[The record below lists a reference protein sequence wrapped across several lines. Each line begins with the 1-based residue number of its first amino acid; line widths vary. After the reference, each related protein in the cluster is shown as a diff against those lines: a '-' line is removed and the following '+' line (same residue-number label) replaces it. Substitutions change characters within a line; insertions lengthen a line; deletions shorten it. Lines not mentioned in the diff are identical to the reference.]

1 MVGLG
6 GLVAEVAAAGIRTCH
21 DAGMRVVV
29 VGAGQ
34 VGHTVVKS
42 LAETHE
48 CTVIDI
54 DEARLDALSHA
65 YDVRITH
72 GSGTWRETL
81 LEAGVA
87 DADLVLAC
95 TSRDEVNLV
104 TAMLARR
111 LSSAR
116 TIVRATGMDYLEAWR
131 AGDLDVDLLVST
143 AFETASAVARVLHVP
158 GARHVDFFAGG
169 EVVVLGVDIREAGPR
184 RFAGRPLRAAG
195 LPAASRVVAVV
206 RDGKWIRPTPDE
218 AVRPGDWVIVM
229 ASPAA
234 ARAWSRLVTGADPVD
249 DVALFGAGRMGT
261 AIARVLLD
269 KGISVRLIEPDAAR
283 ARAAAAALDRARVFQ
298 ATGLDP
304 EFLRRERVGAAGA
317 AVFASGDD
325 SRNLYAAVLAK
336 VHGVELTL
344 TVLEDPAAA
353 EVFEA
358 AGADVTIDPGDETA
372 EKMARF
378 TFDERT
384 HQMAM
389 LGDDRFEVLDI
400 TVRPDSRFA
409 HGPVDALPGAG
420 VGAVLRDGTVFF
432 PGGEDELRP
441 GDRVVVLTE
450 PDRVPA
456 IEHDL

>member
-1 MVGLG
+1 
-6 GLVAEVAAAGIRTCH
+6 
-21 DAGMRVVV
+21 MRVVV

-42 LAETHE
+42 LAEAHE

-54 DEARLDALSHA
+54 DEARLEALSHA
-65 YDVRITH
+65 YDVRIAR
-72 GSGTWRETL
+72 GSGTSRETL

-87 DADLVLAC
+87 DAELVLAC

-116 TIVRATGMDYLEAWR
+116 TVVRATGMDYLDAWR

-143 AFETASAVARVLHVP
+143 AFETASAVVRVLHVP

-169 EVVVLGVDIREAGPR
+169 EVVVLGVDIREERPP
-184 RFAGRPLRAAG
+184 RFAGRRLRDAD

-206 RDGKWIRPTPDE
+206 RDGQWIRPTAQE
-218 AVRPGDWVIVM
+218 VLRPGDWVIVM
-229 ASPAA
+229 ASLAA
-234 ARAWSRLVTGADPVD
+234 ARAWSRLVTGAEPVD
-249 DVALFGAGRMGT
+249 DVALFGAGRRGT

-269 KGISVRLIEPDAAR
+269 RGLSVRLIEPDAAR
-283 ARAAAAALDRARVFQ
+283 ARAAAAALDGARVFH

-304 EFLRRERVGAAGA
+304 AFLRRERVGAAGA

-325 SRNLYAAVLAK
+325 PRNLYAAVLAK
-336 VHGVELTL
+336 AHGVDLTL

-358 AGADVTIDPGDETA
+358 
-372 EKMARF
+372 
-378 TFDERT
+378 
-384 HQMAM
+384 
-389 LGDDRFEVLDI
+389 
-400 TVRPDSRFA
+400 
-409 HGPVDALPGAG
+409 
-420 VGAVLRDGTVFF
+420 
-432 PGGEDELRP
+432 
-441 GDRVVVLTE
+441 
-450 PDRVPA
+450 
-456 IEHDL
+456 

>member
-1 MVGLG
+1 
-6 GLVAEVAAAGIRTCH
+6 
-21 DAGMRVVV
+21 MRVIV

-42 LAETHE
+42 LAEVHE

-54 DEARLDALSHA
+54 DEARLESLSHA

-72 GSGTWRETL
+72 GSGARRETL

-87 DADLVLAC
+87 GADLVLAC

-104 TAMLARR
+104 IAMLARR

-116 TIVRATGMDYLEAWR
+116 TVVRATDMDYLAAWR

-143 AFETASAVARVLHVP
+143 AFETASAVARVLGVP
-158 GARHVDFFAGG
+158 GARHVDFFADG
-169 EVVVLGVDIREAGPR
+169 EVVVLGVDVHEATPPG
-184 RFAGRPLRAAG
+184 FADRLTGDVDRPV
-195 LPAASRVVAVV
+195 ASRVVAIV
-206 RDGKWIRPTPDE
+206 RDGRWIRPAADE
-218 AVRPGDWVIVM
+218 AGRPGDLVIVM
-229 ASPAA
+229 ASLPAA
-234 ARAWSRLVTGADPVD
+234 RSWSRLIAGAAHIH

-261 AIARVLLD
+261 AIAQVLLE
-269 KGISVRLIEPDAAR
+269 KGISVRLIEPDEAR
-283 ARAAAAALDRARVFQ
+283 ARAAADALARARVFH

-304 EFLRRERVGAAGA
+304 AFLHRERIGTARA

-325 SRNLYAAVLAK
+325 SRNLHAAVLAK

-344 TVLEDPAAA
+344 TVLEDPAAV
-353 EVFEA
+353 EVFKA
-358 AGADVTIDPGDETA
+358 AGVDVTIDPGDETA

-378 TFDERT
+378 TFGERT

-389 LGDDRFEVLDI
+389 LEDDRFEVLDI

-409 HGPVDALPGAG
+409 YRPVDALPGAS
-420 VGAVLRDGTVFF
+420 VGALVRDGNVIF
-432 PGGEDELRP
+432 PDGEDELRP
-441 GDRVVVLTE
+441 GDRAIVLTE
-450 PDRVPA
+450 PGRVPA
-456 IEHDL
+456 IERDL

>member
-1 MVGLG
+1 
-6 GLVAEVAAAGIRTCH
+6 
-21 DAGMRVVV
+21 MRVVV

-42 LAETHE
+42 LAEAHE
-48 CTVIDI
+48 CTVIDV
-54 DEARLDALSHA
+54 DEARLQAVSHA
-65 YDVRITH
+65 YDVRITR
-72 GSGTWRETL
+72 GSGTRRETL
-81 LEAGVA
+81 LEAGAA
-87 DADLVLAC
+87 DAELVLAC

-116 TIVRATGMDYLEAWR
+116 TVVRATGTEYLEAWR

-143 AFETASAVARVLHVP
+143 AFETASAVERVLHVP
-158 GARHVDFFAGG
+158 GARHVDLFARG
-169 EVVVLGVDIREAGPR
+169 EVVVLGIDVREAKSPWL
-184 RFAGRPLRAAG
+184 AGRPLREAG

-206 RDGKWIRPTPDE
+206 RDGNWIRPTAHE
-218 AVRPGDWVIVM
+218 VVRPGDEAIVM

-269 KGISVRLIEPDAAR
+269 RGVSVRIVEPDAAR
-283 ARAAAAALDRARVFQ
+283 ARAAADALDRARVFH

-304 EFLRRERVGAAGA
+304 AFLHRERIDTAGA
-317 AVFASGDD
+317 AVFAGKDD
-325 SRNLYAAVLAK
+325 SRNLHAAVLAK
-336 VHGVELTL
+336 LHGVGLTM
-344 TVLEDPAAA
+344 TVLDDPAAA

-358 AGADVTIDPGDETA
+358 VGVDVTIDPGDETA

-389 LGDDRFEVLDI
+389 LEDDRFEVLDI
-400 TVRPDSRFA
+400 AVRPGSRFA
-409 HGPVDALPGAG
+409 HGPVDALPGAA
-420 VGAVLRDGTVFF
+420 VGAIVRDGAVFF
-432 PGGEDELRP
+432 PDGKDELRP
-441 GDRVVVLTE
+441 GDRAVLLTE
-450 PDRVPA
+450 PEHVPA
-456 IEHDL
+456 IERDL

>member
-1 MVGLG
+1 
-6 GLVAEVAAAGIRTCH
+6 
-21 DAGMRVVV
+21 MRVIV

-54 DEARLDALSHA
+54 DEARLQALSHT
-65 YDVRITH
+65 YDVRITR
-72 GSGTWRETL
+72 GSGTRRETL

-87 DADLVLAC
+87 DAELVLAC

-104 TAMLARR
+104 IAMLARR

-116 TIVRATGMDYLEAWR
+116 TVVRATGTDYLAAWR

-143 AFETASAVARVLHVP
+143 AYETASAVARVLHVP

-169 EVVVLGVDIREAGPR
+169 EVVVLGMDVHGARPP
-184 RFAGRPLRAAG
+184 RFAGRPLSDAG
-195 LPAASRVVAVV
+195 LPGDSRVVAVV
-206 RDGKWIRPTPDE
+206 RDGEWIRPTGRE
-218 AVRPGDWVIVM
+218 VVRPGDWVIVM

-234 ARAWSRLVTGADPVD
+234 ARAWGRLVSGADPVGE
-249 DVALFGAGRMGT
+249 VALFGAGRRGT

-269 KGISVRLIEPDAAR
+269 AGISVRVVEPDAER
-283 ARAAAAALDRARVFQ
+283 ARAAADALDRARVYH
-298 ATGLDP
+298 ASGLDA
-304 EFLRRERVGAAGA
+304 EFLRRERVGTAGA
-317 AVFASGDD
+317 AVFAGGDD
-325 SRNLYAAVLAK
+325 SRNLHGAVLARL
-336 VHGVELTL
+336 HGVGLTL
-344 TVLEDPAAA
+344 TVLDDPAAA
-353 EVFEA
+353 AVFEA
-358 AGADVTIDPGDETA
+358 AGVDVTIDPGDETA

-378 TFDERT
+378 GFGERT
-384 HQMAM
+384 RQVAM

-400 TVRPDSRFA
+400 TVRADSRYA
-409 HGPVDALPGAG
+409 HRPVDAVPAAG
-420 VGAVLRDGTVFF
+420 VGAIVRDGAVFF
-432 PGGEDELRP
+432 PGGKDELRP
-441 GDRVVVLTE
+441 GDRAVVLSE

>member
-1 MVGLG
+1 
-6 GLVAEVAAAGIRTCH
+6 
-21 DAGMRVVV
+21 MRVIV

-42 LAETHE
+42 LAEVHE
-48 CTVIDI
+48 CTVIDV
-54 DEARLDALSHA
+54 DEARLEALSHT

-72 GSGTWRETL
+72 GSGTRRETL

-87 DADLVLAC
+87 DAELVLAC

-116 TIVRATGMDYLEAWR
+116 TVVRATGMDYLAAWR

-143 AFETASAVARVLHVP
+143 AFETASAVERVLHVP

-169 EVVVLGVDIREAGPR
+169 EVVVLGIDVREAKSPWLT
-184 RFAGRPLRAAG
+184 GRPLSAAG

-206 RDGKWIRPTPDE
+206 RDGNWIRPTAHE
-218 AVRPGDWVIVM
+218 VVRPGDWVIAM
-229 ASPAA
+229 ASPEA
-234 ARAWSRLVTGADPVD
+234 ARTWSRLVTGADPVD

-269 KGISVRLIEPDAAR
+269 RGISVRLVEPDAAR
-283 ARAAAAALDRARVFQ
+283 ARAAAGALDRARVFH
-298 ATGLDP
+298 ASGLDP
-304 EFLRRERVGAAGA
+304 AFLRQERIGTAGA
-317 AVFASGDD
+317 AVFAGGDD
-325 SRNLYAAVLAK
+325 SRNLHAAVLAK
-336 VHGVELTL
+336 VHGVALTL
-344 TVLEDPAAA
+344 TVLDDPAAA

-358 AGADVTIDPGDETA
+358 AGVDVTIDPGDETA
-372 EKMARF
+372 EKMTRF

-384 HQMAM
+384 RQMAM
-389 LGDDRFEVLDI
+389 LGDDRFEVIDI

-409 HGPVDALPGAG
+409 HAPVDALPGAG
-420 VGAVLRDGTVFF
+420 VGAIVRDGAVFF
-432 PGGEDELRP
+432 PDGKDELRP
-441 GDRVVVLTE
+441 GDRAVVLTE
-450 PDRVPA
+450 PERVPE